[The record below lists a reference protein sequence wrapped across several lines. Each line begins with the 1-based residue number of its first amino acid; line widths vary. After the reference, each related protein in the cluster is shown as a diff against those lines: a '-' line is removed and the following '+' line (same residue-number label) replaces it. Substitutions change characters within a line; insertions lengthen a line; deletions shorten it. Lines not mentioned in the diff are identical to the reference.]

1 MDLTHVF
8 HRRVVFYGWGQYE
21 KKEKKKKKEEK
32 KKAIKMHYFDRF
44 KCHLNTDRNH
54 YKANFINI
62 VSASE
67 TVKQVL

>member
-1 MDLTHVF
+1 MYFTDELFFMGGVNM
-8 HRRVVFYGWGQYE
+8 
-21 KKEKKKKKEEK
+21 KKKKKKKKRKE